1 MLMIGRP
8 FEAVQKIM
16 IRLEMH
22 FPIEIYRKLN
32 LIAIHWLL
40 WENLILKVYTF
51 ENFRFWL
58 AMLKDREW

>member
-1 MLMIGRP
+1 MIERP
-8 FEAVQKIM
+8 FEAAQEITM
-16 IRLEMH
+16 RLEMD
-22 FPIEIYRKLN
+22 FPIQIYRKLN
-32 LIAIHWLL
+32 LIAIHGLL